1 MYKKE
6 EFEELL
12 EEISKIKNER
22 IQKILRSL
30 LLEVTENNKNV
41 KESRNN
47 VIYKSNE
54 EKLKERKIFEEVT
67 KIINEI
73 GMPANL
79 LGYKYIRE
87 GIKEVILEPEKI
99 QHVTKVL
106 YPSIAKKFGTTPSK
120 VERAIRHAI
129 EVAWFKGNIEICNTL
144 FGYSVDL
151 KKGKTTNS
159 EFIANIGDK
168 IRFKFNM

>member
-1 MYKKE
+1 MYKEE

-12 EEISKIKNER
+12 EEISEIKNER
-22 IQKILRSL
+22 VQKILMSF
-30 LLEVTENNKNV
+30 LLEITEDNKNV
-41 KESRNN
+41 EKLRNN
-47 VIYKSNE
+47 VIYKSE
-54 EKLKERKIFEEVT
+54 KEKLKERKISEEVT
-67 KIINEI
+67 RIINEI

-87 GIKEVILEPEKI
+87 GIIEVILEPEKV

-106 YPSIAKKFGTTPSK
+106 YPSIAKKFGTTPSR
-120 VERAIRHAI
+120 VERAIRHVI
-129 EVAWFKGNIEICNTL
+129 EVAWCKGNIEICNTI

-151 KKGKTTNS
+151 KKGKPTNS

-168 IRFKFNM
+168 IRLKFNM

>member
-1 MYKKE
+1 MYKEE

-12 EEISKIKNER
+12 EEISEIKNER
-22 IQKILRSL
+22 IQKILMSF
-30 LLEVTENNKNV
+30 LLEITEDNKNV
-41 KESRNN
+41 
-47 VIYKSNE
+47 
-54 EKLKERKIFEEVT
+54 EKLKERKISEEVT
-67 KIINEI
+67 RIINEI

-87 GIKEVILEPEKI
+87 GIIEVILEPEKV

-106 YPSIAKKFGTTPSK
+106 YPSIAKKFGTTPSR
-120 VERAIRHAI
+120 VERAIRHVI
-129 EVAWFKGNIEICNTL
+129 EIAWCKGNIEICNTI

-151 KKGKTTNS
+151 KKWKPTNS

-168 IRFKFNM
+168 IRLKFNM